1 MVSDVSLGVE
11 NHMRNTFFKKNKVC
25 KTEMS
30 QEFLNDLSPQNKE
43 YFSGDLQQDIL
54 KIKERYAYP
63 LNIDFMLREFTVHRL
78 GKKAALFYIPS
89 LTDAKLIDEE
99 IIKPLIMMN
108 QLIEDIPS
116 AVSVSAIQ
124 EEKDMNKALK
134 ELNTG
139 DTLLLVERQANCY
152 IIRTAMAAGRS
163 VEKPQNETTLFGPKE
178 AFVEKADVNISLIR
192 KKIRSQD
199 FTVEKMTIGERSN
212 NQVYI
217 IYNKGIASSEVLSEV
232 KNRIGAIS
240 KDAVQNVSLLV
251 QHIEDRK
258 ISLFPTVLQTER
270 PDRAASFIED
280 GYVIVVMNNAPFAL
294 ITPAT
299 FWSFYH
305 SADDHYLRFI
315 YGNFTRFLRLIAMF
329 ITLFTPALYIAIT
342 NYHIE
347 MIPPDLLLSIA
358 GAREMVPLPAIL
370 ELLLLELAFELIRE
384 AGIRVPTPIGPTI
397 GIVGALILGQAA
409 VEANVVSPIVVIV
422 VALTGLS
429 SYAIS
434 DLNFNYAM
442 RIARFGFLIVAGIFG
457 LFGIVSCFIASIAYL
472 SSIKS
477 FGVPYLA
484 PFTPQ
489 YKSSGDTL
497 FRKLLTNER
506 IRPAFV
512 KPKDITKDTAQKK

>member
-1 MVSDVSLGVE
+1 MGNS
-11 NHMRNTFFKKNKVC
+11 FFKKNKVF
-25 KTEMS
+25 KSKMS
-30 QEFLNDLSPQNKE
+30 EESSNPVSPQNGE
-43 YFSGDLQQDIL
+43 CFSGDLQHDVLIINQL
-54 KIKERYAYP
+54 YASP
-63 LNIDFMLREFTVHRL
+63 INVDFMLREFTIPMM

-89 LTDAKLIDEE
+89 LTDTRLIDEE
-99 IIKPLIMMN
+99 IIKPLIMSDKV
-108 QLIEDIPS
+108 IEDIS
-116 AVSVSAIQ
+116 SSVSVSAIQ
-124 EEKDMNKALK
+124 EEKDMNKAIK

-139 DTLLLVERQANCY
+139 DTLLLVEGQPCCY
-152 IIRTAMAAGRS
+152 IISTAMVAGRS
-163 VEKPQNETTLFGPKE
+163 VDKPQNETTLFGPKE
-178 AFVEKADVNISLIR
+178 SFVEKADVNISLIR
-192 KKIRSQD
+192 KKISSQD
-199 FTVEKMTIGERSN
+199 FTVEKMTIGGRSN
-212 NQVYI
+212 NEVFV
-217 IYNKGIASSEVLSEV
+217 IYNKDLASSEVLSEV
-232 KNRIGAIS
+232 KRRIGAIS

-251 QHIEDRK
+251 QHIEDRE

-280 GYVIVVMNNAPFAL
+280 GYVTVLMNNSPFAL
-294 ITPAT
+294 VAPAT

-305 SADDHYLRFI
+305 SADDHYLRFV

-329 ITLFTPALYIAIT
+329 ITLFTPAIYIAVT

-370 ELLLLELAFELIRE
+370 ELFLLELAFELIRE

-434 DLNFNYAM
+434 DLNFNYAI
-442 RIARFGFLIVAGIFG
+442 RIARFGFLIIAGVFGIFG
-457 LFGIVSCFIASIAYL
+457 IVGCFMASIAYL

-477 FGVPYLA
+477 FGVSYLA
-484 PFTPQ
+484 PLTSQ

-512 KPKDITKDTAQKK
+512 KPKDVTKDTVRKK

>member
-1 MVSDVSLGVE
+1 MVRVVSLGVY
-11 NHMRNTFFKKNKVC
+11 NHMRNPFFKKNKVF

-30 QEFLNDLSPQNKE
+30 QEFLDDLSLQNGE
-43 YFSGDLQQDIL
+43 SFSGNLQQDIL
-54 KIKERYAYP
+54 KIKERYTYP
-63 LNIDFMLREFTVHRL
+63 LNIDFMLREFTVHMM
-78 GKKAALFYIPS
+78 GKQAALFYIPS

-99 IIKPLIMMN
+99 IIKPLIMNN
-108 QLIEDIPS
+108 QVIEDIPS

-139 DTLLLVERQANCY
+139 DTLLLVEGQTHCY

-163 VEKPQNETTLFGPKE
+163 VDTPQNETTLFGPKE
-178 AFVEKADVNISLIR
+178 SFIEKADVNISLIR

-199 FTVEKMTIGERSN
+199 FTVEKMTIGGRSN
-212 NQVYI
+212 NEVFI
-217 IYNKGIASSEVLSEV
+217 VYNKGLASDQILSEV
-232 KNRIGAIS
+232 KRRIGVIS
-240 KDAVQNVSLLV
+240 KDAVQNLSLLV

-280 GYVIVVMNNAPFAL
+280 GYVAVVMNNSPFAL
-294 ITPAT
+294 VAPAT

-305 SADDHYLRFI
+305 SADDRYLRFV

-329 ITLFTPALYIAIT
+329 ITLFTPAIYIAVT

-347 MIPPDLLLSIA
+347 MIPPGLLLSIA

-370 ELLLLELAFELIRE
+370 ELFLLELAFELIRE

-434 DLNFNYAM
+434 DLNFNYAI
-442 RIARFGFLIVAGIFG
+442 RIARFGFLIVAGV
-457 LFGIVSCFIASIAYL
+457 FGIVRNRRLFYGEYRLSIVYKIVWSIL
-472 SSIKS
+472 S
-477 FGVPYLA
+477 GA
-484 PFTPQ
+484 ANA
-489 YKSSGDTL
+489 TL
-497 FRKLLTNER
+497 QIFR
-506 IRPAFV
+506 
-512 KPKDITKDTAQKK
+512 